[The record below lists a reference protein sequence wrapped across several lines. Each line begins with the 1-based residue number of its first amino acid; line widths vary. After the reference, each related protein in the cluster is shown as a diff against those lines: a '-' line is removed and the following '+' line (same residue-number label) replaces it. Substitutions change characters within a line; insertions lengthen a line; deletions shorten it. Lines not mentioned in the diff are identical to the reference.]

1 MPNKTKNAPDFKP
14 GSLKAAHARIN
25 ELETTPISAF
35 PTARLDRLEEALNKP
50 HECPGATLL
59 ALPIRWG
66 SLSIPH

>member
-1 MPNKTKNAPDFKP
+1 
-14 GSLKAAHARIN
+14 
-25 ELETTPISAF
+25 
-35 PTARLDRLEEALNKP
+35 LNKP